1 MIWLILTV
9 ALLAW
14 PVWAAWRWELVRRV
28 YTSQEPPAQTITP
41 KHVQALRKLRFAWN
55 TAIESGGPV
64 VDPLTP
70 YGSENLAAD
79 LGPILGTRDKVAIAS
94 FTSRGF
100 LASDDLG
107 AQEWKR
113 HPSRAAS
120 HPRAQRRQSACTAA
134 LSGKKLAE
142 VDYRLSHLDNASM
155 QGQLRRELARYPGL
169 PSEQVEAI
177 LAEVPRLNLD
187 GQFRFTDQHR
197 RLLRELRL
205 EWPDRQIISL
215 FASSGY
221 PAPAV
226 HFKRPF
232 GDMTSFEIDMAAILG
247 LHAQDDT
254 IDPLL
259 ENRLYWEMWP
269 ALQTFVEH
277 AQIDRAARPP
287 DGN

>member
-1 MIWLILTV
+1 MIWLILV
-9 ALLAW
+9 LALLAW
-14 PVWAAWRWELVRRV
+14 PVWEAWRWELVRRV

-55 TAIESGGPV
+55 TAIENGGPV
-64 VDPLTP
+64 VDPLAP
-70 YGSENLAAD
+70 YGSANLAAD

-94 FTSRGF
+94 FHRKVSS
-100 LASDDLG
+100 LLI
-107 AQEWKR
+107 W
-113 HPSRAAS
+113 
-120 HPRAQRRQSACTAA
+120 A
-134 LSGKKLAE
+134 LKNGELAE
-142 VDYRLSHLDNASM
+142 GDFRLSHLDNASM
-155 QGQLRRELARYPGL
+155 QGRLQRELARYPGL
-169 PSEQVEAI
+169 PSERVEAI
-177 LAEVPRLNLD
+177 LAEVPRLNPD

-205 EWPDRQIISL
+205 EWPDRQL
-215 FASSGY
+215 MWFLAGSGY

-259 ENRLYWEMWP
+259 NRLYWEMWP

-277 AQIDRAARPP
+277 VQIDLAARPP